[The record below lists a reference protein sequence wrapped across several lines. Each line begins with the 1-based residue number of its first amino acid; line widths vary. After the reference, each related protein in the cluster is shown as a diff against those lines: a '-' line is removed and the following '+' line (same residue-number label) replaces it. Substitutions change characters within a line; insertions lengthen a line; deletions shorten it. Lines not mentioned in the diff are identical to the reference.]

1 MKLITNRIKLFLK
14 YSFLEKVTNVTSVSF
29 PSDHT
34 STAFFTATSFSIA
47 FPKWSVPVFSF
58 LWARAIGYSRM
69 FLGVHYASDVF
80 AGAIVNIGSAAIVY
94 ATT

>member
-1 MKLITNRIKLFLK
+1 M
-14 YSFLEKVTNVTSVSF
+14 
-29 PSDHT
+29 
-34 STAFFTATSFSIA
+34 
-47 FPKWSVPVFSF
+47 
-58 LWARAIGYSRM
+58 GYSRM